1 MRLTGQE
8 ARRRLASARV
18 ARLATVSADGLPH
31 LVPITFAV
39 DGDVLYTCVD
49 AKPKS
54 TPDLR
59 RLRNLRINPAVA
71 VLADHYDDDWSTLWW
86 ARADGEAAIVED
98 HAGMMAPIA
107 LLASRYPQY
116 RDNVPA
122 GPVIAVGVSRWTGWS
137 AT

>member
-39 DGDVLYTCVD
+39 DRDVIYTCVD

-59 RLRNLRINPAVA
+59 RLRNLRVNPRVA
-71 VLADHYDDDWSTLWW
+71 VLADHYDDDWSALWW
-86 ARADGEAAIVED
+86 ARADGEATIVD
-98 HAGMMAPIA
+98 DQAGLTAPIA

-116 RDNVPA
+116 RENVPA
-122 GPVIAVGVSRWTGWS
+122 GPVVAIAVSRWTGWS
-137 AT
+137 AS